1 MGAIRCMMPWIG
13 RRGPSVGARA
23 IGFISRSRRH
33 RSNAIGPRTRC
44 PAGVRRHES
53 RHLRGSCARPRT
65 APRLYRDRPPARE
78 QNAKS
83 YRKHVIPTGPG
94 PARGVAPGPRVPPP
108 RPPPGRGACRSGFGT
123 RVTYFLLQVRLKTAV
138 RAARSRRADRGNTAI
153 PGNPLLASDLHRLVG
168 PCRADQAL
176 PKSHA
181 LRTYAHRRRAPAP
194 GTGAPPPPLPL
205 GWQPGFKPPSAP
217 GSRRLP

>member
-1 MGAIRCMMPWIG
+1 MDRRWARERSDSYRDRGVIDRTRSVHTRCA
-13 RRGPSVGARA
+13 RRGEA
-23 IGFISRSRRH
+23 
-33 RSNAIGPRTRC
+33 
-44 PAGVRRHES
+44 HES

-94 PARGVAPGPRVPPP
+94 PARGVAPGPRVPP